1 MSNVIGASRNN
12 STVRFLGKALFVV
25 AVLGVAVL
33 AGPPPAMADSVGPF
47 AGLAGTWK
55 GVGKVVKEDG
65 QSEKIA
71 CRASYTV
78 SPDGIN
84 LGQSLVCASDS
95 YRFDIKTDVYT
106 DGTSLRGTWTE
117 TTRSASGNLEGE
129 VRPGLIMTRVSA
141 PGFSADVSVKTTGQ
155 KQIVNINPEDRTQ
168 IAQVSITLAR

>member
-1 MSNVIGASRNN
+1 MSNTIGVLRKS
-12 STVRFLGKALFVV
+12 LFAV
-25 AVLGVAVL
+25 AALGVSVL
-33 AGPPPAMADSVGPF
+33 ASPPPAIADSMGPF

-65 QSEKIA
+65 KSEKIA
-71 CRASYTV
+71 CRASYAI

-95 YRFDIKTDVYT
+95 YRFEIKTDIYT
-106 DGTSLRGTWTE
+106 DGTTLRGTWTE
-117 TTRSASGNLEGE
+117 ATRSASGNLEGE

-155 KQIVNINPEDRTQ
+155 KQVVNINPADRTQ

>member
-1 MSNVIGASRNN
+1 MSIRSGAIRNT
-12 STVRFLGKALFVV
+12 SSIRLLGKSLLV
-25 AVLGVAVL
+25 AAGLGAAVL
-33 AGPPPAMADSVGPF
+33 AWPQAAMADSEGPF

-55 GVGKVVKEDG
+55 GVGKVLNEDG
-65 QSEKIA
+65 KSERIA

-78 SPDGIN
+78 SSDGIN

>member
-1 MSNVIGASRNN
+1 MSNIISL
-12 STVRFLGKALFVV
+12 LGKSLLVV
-25 AVLGVAVL
+25 AGLGVAVL
-33 AGPPPAMADSVGPF
+33 AGPPPAMAGSEGPF

-65 QSEKIA
+65 NSERIA

-106 DGTSLRGTWTE
+106 DGTALRGTWTE
-117 TTRSASGNLEGE
+117 ATRSASGNLEGE
-129 VRPGLIMTRVSA
+129 VRPGLLKTRVSA
-141 PGFSADVSVKTTGQ
+141 PGFSADVSVKTTGE

-168 IAQVSITLAR
+168 IAQVSIALAR